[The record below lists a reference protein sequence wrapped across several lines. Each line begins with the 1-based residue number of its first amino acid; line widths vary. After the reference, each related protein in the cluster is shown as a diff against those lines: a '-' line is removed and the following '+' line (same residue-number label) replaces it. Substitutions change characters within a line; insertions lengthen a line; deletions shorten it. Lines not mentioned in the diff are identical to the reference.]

1 MNSFP
6 ELLDATAEE
15 RVDAQWTQELL
26 DAMEPVRPDAD
37 AFAEGV
43 RARIDGASKREH
55 EQLSPWIRAAAS
67 LLPPMA
73 LPNSLPAALGAT
85 AATKASA
92 KILPTVVLWPVA
104 TLVAVVLTLFVVLRA
119 AFAGRSNVAQ
129 REDARLAREE
139 ILSWWAGHIWM
150 QLAGVAVLAAALVL
164 SPILAF
170 TLSAMGISIGL
181 VALCS
186 RLTRAGLATRDEI
199 ARAARG
205 AMMFLGSS
213 FGALPLM
220 QQGSLVTHWTGWN
233 DFPAQ
238 KGLMFVIPLLLAGA
252 LFCHTRIQ
260 QRVPLDKVFV
270 PIFALLLIP
279 LGIAAS
285 FQSRSKP
292 LGSFEGVDAVVMQ
305 ERFVPRGDEV
315 ALLDAIARHAG
326 LAGIGRDAL
335 QVWSSRMSKQLVGS
349 DYFAFEALGLV
360 DEEQRKA
367 WIAELPR
374 FQRDLEVLAQ
384 KPELAK
390 SLSFVS
396 RLMLEADALRAD
408 SARRDACAALVVR
421 AYSEPGQYDSLVTL
435 WWVVHA
441 LEVCGA
447 DISGLRP
454 RVEELLISC
463 ANVDERGANVGF
475 FAFRKDKLAAPVYP
489 GYSAPDAAAAAV
501 LLMSRFGVP
510 SAIDP
515 AGVERALVR
524 SIYTSGEVNAVSAH
538 MALATQRAV
547 RGLPGYAVEERGVL
561 RLAAEWQ
568 AAFSALVLVFGAVVL
583 TLRAKPA

>member
-15 RVDAQWTQELL
+15 RADAQWTRELL
-26 DAMEPVRPDAD
+26 DAMEPVRPDAE

-43 RARIDGASKREH
+43 RARIGGASKSEH

-73 LPNSLPAALGAT
+73 LPKSLPAALGAT

-92 KILPTVVLWPVA
+92 KILPTFVLWPVA
-104 TLVAVVLTLFVVLRA
+104 TLVAVVLTLLVVLRA
-119 AFAGRSNVAQ
+119 AFAGQSNVAQ
-129 REDARLAREE
+129 RQDARLAREE
-139 ILSWWAGHIWM
+139 MLSWWSGHMRI

-164 SPILAF
+164 SPMFAF
-170 TLSAMGISIGL
+170 TLTTLGISIGL

-186 RLTRAGLATRDEI
+186 RLTKAGLATRDEI

-205 AMMFLGSS
+205 AMIFLGSS

-220 QQGSLVTHWTGWN
+220 QSGSLITHWTGWN
-233 DFPAQ
+233 EFPAQ
-238 KGLMFVIPLLLAGA
+238 QGLMFVIPLLLAGA
-252 LFCHTRIQ
+252 WFCHTRIQ
-260 QRVPLDKVFV
+260 ERVPMDKFFV
-270 PIFALLLIP
+270 PIFALSLIP
-279 LGIAAS
+279 LGIAVS

-292 LGSFEGVDAVVMQ
+292 LESFEGVDAVVMQ
-305 ERFVPRGDEV
+305 ERFSPRGDQV

-326 LAGIGRDAL
+326 LAGIGREAL
-335 QVWSSRMSKQLVGS
+335 QSWSARMGTQLVDS
-349 DYFAFEALGLV
+349 DYFAFDALGLV
-360 DEEQRKA
+360 EEAQRKA

-374 FQRDLEVLAQ
+374 FQEDLEVLAQ

-408 SARRDACAALVVR
+408 TARRDAYAALVVR
-421 AYSEPGQYDSLVTL
+421 AHSEPGQYDSLVTL
-435 WWVVHA
+435 WWAVHA

-454 RVEELLISC
+454 RVEELLMSC

-475 FAFRKDKLAAPVYP
+475 FTFRKNMQAVTVYP
-489 GYSAPDAAAAAV
+489 GYSAPEAAAAAV

-524 SIYTSGEVNAVSAH
+524 SVHTSGEVNAVSAY
-538 MALATQRAV
+538 MAFATQRAV
-547 RGLPGYAVEERGVL
+547 RGLPGYAAEERGVL